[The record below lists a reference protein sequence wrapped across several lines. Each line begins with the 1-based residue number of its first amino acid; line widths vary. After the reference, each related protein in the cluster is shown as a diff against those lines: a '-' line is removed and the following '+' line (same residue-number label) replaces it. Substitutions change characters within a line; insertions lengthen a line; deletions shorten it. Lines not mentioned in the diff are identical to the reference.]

1 MNDPNPTTEPDPAPI
16 LLPLLGD
23 QTLEPAALALYA
35 LELAPDSE
43 QCPGG
48 IRASELMSAA
58 ELELV
63 LSTVRAVFAE
73 PVLAHHRPCCE
84 RVGEDC
90 LCINCGD
97 EWPCPT
103 LRALG
108 VKA

>member
-73 PVLAHHRPCCE
+73 PVRRIHRPILSTPVCQSCA
-84 RVGEDC
+84 V
-90 LCINCGD
+90 L
-97 EWPCPT
+97 WPCPT